1 MKILCPACRV
11 PVAADDVN
19 LETGLAKCRTCN
31 NVFRFDDLPE
41 LAPSTVRARPKA
53 EKPRSVVTT
62 EANGELVVQ
71 YRWFS
76 AKYLLLLFFCLFWD
90 GFLVF
95 WYAMALGG
103 GGGLVFLLFPLIHV
117 AAGIAITY
125 ATIAGFVNTTT
136 VRIDGSRL
144 SVRHHPLPWGR
155 PVELGI
161 VEVKQLFCEEK
172 LNRGRNGVS
181 YTYNL
186 NALLH
191 DGVRKKLVS
200 GLDTPEIPMY
210 LEQHAE
216 EWMKIRDEPV
226 VGELPRV

>member
-1 MKILCPACRV
+1 MKIVCPECRV
-11 PVAADDVN
+11 PVAAEDVD
-19 LETGLAKCRTCN
+19 LATGLAKCRTCN
-31 NVFRFDDLPE
+31 NVFRFADLPE

-53 EKPRSVVTT
+53 DKPRTVVTT

-76 AKYLLLLFFCLFWD
+76 AKYLLLLFFCVFWD
-90 GFLVF
+90 GILVF
-95 WYAMALGG
+95 WYAMALGSRN
-103 GGGLVFLLFPLIHV
+103 LLMLAFPIVHV
-117 AAGIAITY
+117 IAGIALTY
-125 ATIAGFVNTTT
+125 STIAGFFNTTT
-136 VRIDGSRL
+136 MRIDGSRL

-161 VEVKQLFCEEK
+161 VQVKQLFCVEK
-172 LNRGRNGVS
+172 MSRGKAGPTYS
-181 YTYNL
+181 YSL

-191 DGVRKKLVS
+191 DGMRRKLVS
-200 GLDTPEIPMY
+200 GLDTPEIPIY

-216 EWMKIRDEPV
+216 EWMKIRDEAV

>member
-1 MKILCPACRV
+1 VKIVCPNCRV
-11 PVAADDVN
+11 PVAAEDVN
-19 LETGLAKCRTCN
+19 LATGLAKCRTCN
-31 NVFRFDDLPE
+31 NVFRFDDQPE
-41 LAPSTVRARPKA
+41 LAPSTVRARPRA
-53 EKPRSVVTT
+53 EKPRSVVST

-76 AKYLLLLFFCLFWD
+76 AKYIFLLLFCLFWD
-90 GFLVF
+90 GFLVV
-95 WYAMALGG
+95 WYALALGSG
-103 GGGLVFLLFPLIHV
+103 NALMVLFPLIHV

-144 SVRHHPLPWGR
+144 SVRHHPLWWGK

-161 VEVKQLFCEEK
+161 VQVKQLFCEEK
-172 LNRGRNGVS
+172 ISRGRNGVS

-210 LEQHAE
+210 LEQNAE
-216 EWMKIRDEPV
+216 QWMKIRDEPV